1 MRIAVLAALALLASP
16 AAGAVPDDPSPPP
29 DRAAAEAALAQM
41 LAQECAK
48 VTCRKGVR
56 QVSLRMKDGSSFD
69 IATRPL
75 PYIDDKGTLVLFAG
89 ESVTL
94 SFPDDDTKLEHPALS
109 AVKDPLGP
117 VDLPPPAAS
126 AQSLGFSFGQLD
138 GKPDMAL
145 GVTNLTKATVKY
157 DVLMFIPDAAAGN
170 ARAAKTTACSVP
182 PPPDNKPTFGLEHWP
197 QPLVMLVITNIR
209 AQDPG
214 TPRSCD

>member
-1 MRIAVLAALALLASP
+1 MRKAAALALALMACP
-16 AAGAVPDDPSPPP
+16 AAAAAPEDAPPPP

-41 LAQECAK
+41 LAAECAK
-48 VTCRKGVR
+48 ITCRKGVR
-56 QVSLRMKDGSSFD
+56 QLSLRMKDGSNFE

-94 SFPDDDTKLEHPALS
+94 SYAEDDAKLEHPVLS
-109 AVKDPLGP
+109 AVTDPLGP
-117 VDLPPPAAS
+117 VELAPPPS
-126 AQSLGFSFGQLD
+126 TRSLTFAFGQLD

-145 GVTNLTKATVKY
+145 GVTNRTPAMVKY
-157 DVLMFIPDAAAGN
+157 DALMFIPDAAAGN

-182 PPPDNKPTFGLEHWP
+182 PLEGSQPAIGLEHWP
-197 QPLVMLVITNIR
+197 QALVMLVITNIR
-209 AQDPG
+209 ALEPG